1 MREINVSE
9 ITNKIKNMC
18 ISVNLDLSDDMKSAL
33 KQAEQE
39 ESSTLGKHILR
50 QLDKNLEI
58 ASSESIPICQDTGMA
73 VIFLEIGQDV
83 HLTGGSL
90 EAAVNEG
97 VRQGYVE
104 GYLRKSVVDDPL
116 IRKNTGDNTPAVIHE
131 KIVDGDKV
139 KITLAPKGFGSE
151 NMSRIFMLKPAEGI
165 EGVKNAVLTAV
176 KDAGPNACP
185 PMVVGVGIG
194 GDFEKSAIMAK
205 QALTRRVDKHSDIQ
219 YVAELEKE
227 LKDKIN
233 STGIGPGGLG
243 GDVTCLAVNINT
255 YPTHIAGLPVAVNIC
270 CHVNRHI
277 SCIV

>member
-1 MREINVSE
+1 
-9 ITNKIKNMC
+9 MC

-39 ESSTLGKHILR
+39 ESSTLGKHILK

-58 ASSESIPICQDTGMA
+58 ASSENIPICQDTGMA

-205 QALTRRVDKHSDIQ
+205 QALTRRVDEHSDIQ

>member
-9 ITNKIKNMC
+9 ITNKIKSMC

-39 ESSTLGKHILR
+39 ESSTLGKHILK
-50 QLDKNLEI
+50 LDKNLEI
-58 ASSESIPICQDTGMA
+58 ASSENIPICQDTGMA

-131 KIVDGDKV
+131 KIGGGG
-139 KITLAPKGFGSE
+139 KG
-151 NMSRIFMLKPAEGI
+151 
-165 EGVKNAVLTAV
+165 
-176 KDAGPNACP
+176 
-185 PMVVGVGIG
+185 
-194 GDFEKSAIMAK
+194 
-205 QALTRRVDKHSDIQ
+205 
-219 YVAELEKE
+219 
-227 LKDKIN
+227 
-233 STGIGPGGLG
+233 
-243 GDVTCLAVNINT
+243 
-255 YPTHIAGLPVAVNIC
+255 
-270 CHVNRHI
+270 
-277 SCIV
+277 